1 VPIVFASQAGDLWM
15 AVGLIGLAAASHQG
29 WSANLFTTTSDSFPK
44 KAVGSVVGLG
54 GMAGAIGGMIFSASA
69 GFILE
74 WTGSYLSL
82 FIISGSAYLIT
93 LGLMQLLTA
102 KAKPVVL

>member
-1 VPIVFASQAGDLWM
+1 
-15 AVGLIGLAAASHQG
+15 
-29 WSANLFTTTSDSFPK
+29 
-44 KAVGSVVGLG
+44 
-54 GMAGAIGGMIFSASA
+54 MIFSASA